1 MGFFGDLN
9 KLRIQGEEMRE
20 KQDVKGDMAN
30 AQAKMDA
37 LNNAYKLAAPQQAD
51 PASEARRVEATAT
64 VQSASQTGMVVN
76 MSQAIQVTLLVMLP
90 DGVPIPV
97 TTQLLVPMLNLAR
110 LQPGAQLSVTI
121 DPQIPASVRIDWSK

>member
-20 KQDVKGDMAN
+20 KQDVKGDLAN

-64 VQSASQTGMVVN
+64 VQSATQTGMVVN
-76 MSQAIQVTLLVMLP
+76 MSQAISVSLLVMLP
-90 DGVPIPV
+90 AGVPLPV
-97 TTQLLVPMLNLAR
+97 TTQILVPMLNLAR

-121 DPQIPASVRIDWSK
+121 DPQIPGSVRIDWSK

>member
-64 VQSASQTGMVVN
+64 VQSATQTGMVVN

-110 LQPGAQLSVTI
+110 LQPGGQLSVTI
-121 DPQIPASVRIDWSK
+121 DPQIPASVRVDWSK

>member
-51 PASEARRVEATAT
+51 PASEARRVDATAT
-64 VQSASQTGMVVN
+64 VQSAAQTGMVVN
-76 MSQAIQVTLLVMLP
+76 MSQAISVSLLVMLP
-90 DGVPIPV
+90 AGVPIPV
-97 TTQLLVPMLNLAR
+97 TTQILVPMLNLAR

-121 DPQIPASVRIDWSK
+121 DPQIPESVRIDWSK

>member
-51 PASEARRVEATAT
+51 PASEARRVDATAT
-64 VQSASQTGMVVN
+64 VQSAAQTGMVVN
-76 MSQAIQVTLLVMLP
+76 MSQAISVSLLVMLP
-90 DGVPIPV
+90 AGVPIPV
-97 TTQLLVPMLNLAR
+97 TTQILVPMLNLAR

-121 DPQIPASVRIDWSK
+121 DPQIPESLRIDWSK

>member
-30 AQAKMDA
+30 AKAKMDA
-37 LNNAYKLAAPQQAD
+37 LNNAYKMAAPQEVD
-51 PASEARRVEATAT
+51 PASEARRIEATAT
-64 VQSASQTGMVVN
+64 VQSAAQTGMVVN
-76 MSQAIQVTLLVMLP
+76 MSQAISATLLVMLP
-90 DGVPIPV
+90 DGIPIPV